1 MSEIINTAK
10 AIREY
15 RNSLRNLVRSTNN
28 ERLVYQANTG
38 TLINNQTA
46 NLLIYDT
53 PKSYT
58 VLSVYANTSAW
69 VRLYTSESK
78 RNLDIGRSITSDP
91 ESNAGVVL
99 EVITAN
105 AEAILVSPGVNGYNS
120 DSNTTIPLKVTNRSG
135 GNASIQIEL
144 TLVALEE

>member
-15 RNSLRNLVRSTNN
+15 RNALRNLTASTNN
-28 ERLVYQANTG
+28 ERLTFQANTG
-38 TLINNQTA
+38 TLVNNQTA
-46 NLLIYDT
+46 NLLILDA
-53 PKSYT
+53 PRSYT
-58 VLSVYANTSAW
+58 VLSVYANAAAW
-69 VRLYTSESK
+69 VRLYTSETK
-78 RNLDIGRSITSDP
+78 RNLDVGRSISSDP

-135 GNASIQIEL
+135 GNASINVTL
-144 TLVALEE
+144 TLVTLEE